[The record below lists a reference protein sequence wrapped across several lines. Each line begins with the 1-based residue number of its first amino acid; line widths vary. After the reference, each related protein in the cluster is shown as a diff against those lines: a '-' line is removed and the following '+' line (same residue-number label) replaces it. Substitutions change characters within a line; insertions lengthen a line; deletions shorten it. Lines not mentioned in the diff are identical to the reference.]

1 MRSSCWT
8 SVLCLLLLAGTALSQ
23 DDAEP
28 RVRGRT
34 ASEWI
39 EVLRTATQANQRRAA
54 VIALGILGPKQLDV
68 VPALANTVNDAEE
81 LVRLTAI
88 QTLSGMGQDARGA
101 VTALAKVANQD
112 KSAQVREAACKALG
126 KLGTVAQGAGPS
138 LLKGLE
144 DADPRTRAA
153 SAAALADIKAEP
165 AAAVPALAKSLDDKE
180 RLVRLSSATALGRLD
195 ASAKSAPRLASVLRQ
210 DADPEVRRLAAQ
222 ALLQFGPGVAPVCD
236 AILESLA
243 REKSPEIRQV
253 VLAILGLLDK
263 EAKRTGPAFA
273 LALKDEDA
281 RCRVMAVRGLGR
293 QSSRFEPAIA
303 ALIECLKDDAIEV
316 RLAAT
321 QELAQSGALPAKIL
335 PALKAT
341 AKSDPRSVVREAAS
355 EAVKR
360 IEAGGQ

>member
-1 MRSSCWT
+1 MRSAWWS
-8 SVLCLLLLAGTALSQ
+8 SALCLLLLAGPAVSQ
-23 DDAEP
+23 EDAEP

-34 ASEWI
+34 ASEWLV
-39 EVLRTATQANQRRAA
+39 VLRTAKEPNQRRAA
-54 VIALGILGPKQLDV
+54 IVALGILGPKQLDV
-68 VPALANTVNDAEE
+68 VPALASAVNDAEE

-88 QTLSGMGQDARGA
+88 QTLSGMDQDARGA

-126 KLGTVAQGAGPS
+126 KLGAVAHAAGAS
-138 LLKGLE
+138 LLKALD

-153 SAAALADIKAEP
+153 SAVALADIKADP
-165 AAAVPALAKSLDDKE
+165 TAAVPALSKSLDDKE

-195 ASAKSAPRLASVLRQ
+195 ASAKSAPRLAAVLRQ

-222 ALLQFGPGVAPVCD
+222 ALLQFGPGAAPVCD
-236 AILESLA
+236 ALLDSLPK
-243 REKSPEIRQV
+243 EKAPEIRQV

-263 EAKRTGPAFA
+263 EAKRTGPAFIV
-273 LALKDEDA
+273 ALKDEDS

-293 QSSRFEPAIA
+293 QSSRFDPAVA
-303 ALIECLKDDAIEV
+303 ALIESMKDDAIEV

-321 QELAQSGALPAKIL
+321 QELAQSGAAPAKIL

-341 AKSDPRSVVREAAS
+341 AKTDPRSVVREAAA
-355 EAVKR
+355 EAVKK
-360 IEAGGQ
+360 IESGSQ